1 MSLPAED
8 ELSAASLAADCAAE
22 GIAAPGQL
30 LVFDEIDSTNAELL
44 RRLSAAGALHKADG
58 SLSAAG
64 TEMHRLVAAAAFQT
78 AGRGRVGRT
87 FYSPAGSGIYFSF
100 VYVPDGCVR
109 DPAAYTVPAAVGVCR
124 AVESLFGVQAQIKW
138 VNDVYV
144 RGRKVCGILT
154 EGFASPRTGNV
165 EAVVVGIGINI
176 RQDPSLP
183 AELAQRAGGILADG
197 SASPVTRSRL
207 LARCLAEIFRLLD
220 AGGSGS
226 KEADGSSS
234 SGDAPR
240 VCIPAIG
247 EYRSRSLLIGKTLT
261 VSAVAGDSGSQYDA
275 LATGISDDAGLC
287 VRLADGSVRILRS
300 GEVTLHFSR
309 NS

>member
-8 ELSAASLAADCAAE
+8 ELSEASLAADCAAE

-109 DPAAYTVPAAVGVCR
+109 EPAAYTVPAAVGVCR
-124 AVESLFGVQAQIKW
+124 AVEALFGVQAQIKW

-154 EGFASPRTGNV
+154 EGFASPRTGKV
-165 EAVVVGIGINI
+165 EAAVVGIGINI

-197 SASPVTRSRL
+197 STSPVTRSRL

-220 AGGSGS
+220 AGGSG
-226 KEADGSSS
+226 
-234 SGDAPR
+234 GDAPR

-261 VSAVAGDSGSQYDA
+261 VSAIAGDSGSQYEA
-275 LATGISDDAGLC
+275 VATGISDDAGLC

>member
-124 AVESLFGVQAQIKW
+124 AVEALFGVQAQIKW

-220 AGGSGS
+220 AGGSAGT
-226 KEADGSSS
+226 EGE
-234 SGDAPR
+234 SGR
-240 VCIPAIG
+240 SCIPAIG

-261 VSAVAGDSGSQYDA
+261 VSAVAGDSGSRYDA

-300 GEVTLHFSR
+300 GEVTLHYSR